1 MNNFYPKITIVIA
14 TYNSGKTLAQTLDS
28 VMGQTYPKIE
38 LIIIDGGSTD
48 LTLDIIQRYKNSI
61 SYWVSE
67 PDKGVYDAFNKGV
80 QHATGE
86 YVQFL
91 GSDDSLCEATTIEQV
106 VASLSEEVDILSANV
121 WLVDE
126 KTNLQFLLSNSHAI
140 DKKDFDGRMIPHP
153 GMFTR
158 RTLLLKYP
166 FDVSYRIAADYQF
179 FLQCYFDDNKFLF
192 IDTPVVFFSSCGMS
206 STNEVKLMEENK
218 RIWEKFDLDLDVQLK
233 KDNRI
238 KHLLKTM
245 LKTIGLLERVQ
256 YIINRYLR
264 KTWVPHNCKWTEC
277 RWCAN
282 RTS

>member
-14 TYNSGKTLAQTLDS
+14 TYNSGKTLTQTLDS
-28 VMGQTYPKIE
+28 VVGQTYPKIE

-48 LTLDIIQRYKNSI
+48 LTLDIINRYKNFI

-86 YVQFL
+86 YIQFL

-106 VASLSEEVDILSANV
+106 VANLSKEIDILSANV

-126 KTNLQFLLSNSHAI
+126 RTNLQCLLSNSHAI

-158 RTLLLKYP
+158 RNLLLKYP
-166 FDVSYRIAADYQF
+166 FDLTYQIAADYQF
-179 FLQCYFDDNKFLF
+179 FLQCYFDDKKFLF
-192 IDTPVVFFSSCGMS
+192 IDVPVVFFSSCGMS

-218 RIWEKFDLDLDVQLK
+218 RLWEKFNLDLDAQFPNDDSV
-233 KDNRI
+233 R
-238 KHLLKTM
+238 HMLKTM
-245 LKTIGLLERVQ
+245 LKKAGLFEYVR

-264 KTWVPHNCKWTEC
+264 QTWVPHNCKWAGC
-277 RWCAN
+277 RWCLS
-282 RTS
+282 RRG